1 MWTRRCDQTELH
13 DKMQQKSGNLK
24 LRGAKIRCKT
34 LVLIMQLY
42 AEYTALVAVLHF
54 DGCMKY
60 FAVYVYA
67 FVNCEFLINPAQQN
81 CVLAN

>member
-1 MWTRRCDQTELH
+1 MVFLFLNVWQEKMLSVMWTRRCDQTELH

-60 FAVYVYA
+60 FAV
-67 FVNCEFLINPAQQN
+67 
-81 CVLAN
+81 